1 MKRLQITLVFALLS
15 APFFNGCGPDTN
27 DGSKGRSANGPVKYG
42 GVFRMNESEDFR
54 TLFPLNIVEVV
65 GGHIGS
71 QVYEGLVKFNQKDL
85 SVMPCLA
92 YRWETLD
99 SATRFVFHLRK
110 GVVFHDDPC
119 FPEGKGREMNAGD
132 IKYCFDKLCAISP
145 NNQQYSNT
153 FKDRVVG
160 ANAYFESTEKN
171 APLKGGVSG
180 VTATND
186 STIELKLT
194 RPMPSFLSILC
205 TSGCWIY
212 PEEAFKKYGDEMRIH
227 CVGTGPFKV
236 KSIKEGDA
244 VVLERNPNYW
254 MFDEW
259 KNQLPYLDIVEFRF
273 IKDKR
278 SEIIAFRNKELDM
291 VFRLPVEMAKDILGE
306 LDQAKEHSADFV
318 LQSNAAMSLTYY
330 GFQHKLA
337 PFNNIK
343 VRQAFNYA
351 IDRVYI
357 SEKVLQGD
365 ATPGI
370 YGVVPPSMPS
380 YDYKGVNGY
389 TYDPEKARKLLAEAG
404 YPGGKGFPEVTL
416 QINNGG
422 GDRNTMTAEYV
433 TNKLKENLGIT
444 VKIDAMPFA
453 QHIETVFTGKALF
466 WRFGWNAD
474 YPDPETFLTIL
485 YSRHIPDSLNQ
496 ASSLNSV
503 RYSSPQ
509 FDSIFDAAMNEADAV
524 KRYELFRRAD
534 QVAMN
539 DAAIM
544 PIYYEVNDRLL
555 QRNVRNFDIN
565 PMEFRDMT
573 SVWFDVSE
581 EPKPANKVDTS
592 GK

>member
-1 MKRLQITLVFALLS
+1 MKRLQITLAFALLS
-15 APFFNGCGPDTN
+15 APFFNGCGPDNT
-27 DGSKGRSANGPVKYG
+27 DGSQNRAANGPVKYG
-42 GVFRMNESEDFR
+42 GVFRMNETEDFR
-54 TLFPLNIVEVV
+54 TLYPLNIVEVV
-65 GGHIGS
+65 GGHIGT

-85 SVMPCLA
+85 SVSPCLA

-99 SATRFVFHLRK
+99 SATRFVFHLRQD
-110 GVVFHDDPC
+110 VQFHDDAC
-119 FPEGKGREMNAGD
+119 FADGKGRKFNAQD
-132 IKYCFDKLCAISP
+132 VKYCFDKLCAASP
-145 NNQQYSNT
+145 NNQQFGQS

-160 ANAYFESTEKN
+160 ANDYFASTEKN
-171 APLKGGVSG
+171 TPLKGGVSG
-180 VTATND
+180 VTVVND
-186 STIELKLT
+186 STVELKLT
-194 RPMPSFLSILC
+194 RPMPNFLSVLC
-205 TSGCWIY
+205 TNGAWIY
-212 PEEAFKKYGDEMRIH
+212 PQEAFTKYGDEMRVH

-254 MFDEW
+254 MYDEW
-259 KNQLPYLDIVEFRF
+259 KNRLPYLDIVEFRF

-306 LDQAKEHSADFV
+306 LDQAKEHAADFT

-337 PFNNIK
+337 PFNNVK

-351 IDRVYI
+351 IDRQYI
-357 SEKVLQGD
+357 AEKVLQGD

-370 YGVVPPSMPS
+370 YGVVPPSMPG
-380 YDYKGVNGY
+380 YDFKSVTGY
-389 TYDPEKARKLLAEAG
+389 TYDVDKARKLLAEAG

-453 QHIETVFTGKALF
+453 QHIETVFTGKSLF

-474 YPDPETFLTIL
+474 YPDPETFLTTL
-485 YSRHIPDSLNQ
+485 YSRHIPDSLSQ
-496 ASSLNSV
+496 PSSLNTV

-509 FDSIFDAAMNEADAV
+509 FDSLFDAAMNEADPA
-524 KRYELFRRAD
+524 RRSALFARAD
-534 QVAMN
+534 QVATN

-555 QRNVRNFDIN
+555 QRNVRGFDIN

-573 SVWFDVSE
+573 KVWFDNSE
-581 EPKPANKVDTS
+581 EDKPKPKADT
-592 GK
+592 GTK

>member
-1 MKRLQITLVFALLS
+1 MKSLKITLALALLS
-15 APFFNGCGPDTN
+15 ASFFVGCGPDTT
-27 DGSKGRSANGPVKYG
+27 DGSQGRAANGPVKYG
-42 GVFRMNESEDFR
+42 GVFRMNETEDFR
-54 TLFPLNIVEVV
+54 TLFPLNIVDIVS
-65 GGHIGS
+65 GHIGS

-85 SVMPCLA
+85 SVMPGLA

-99 SATRFVFHLRK
+99 SATRFVFHLRQ
-110 GVVFHDDPC
+110 GVTFHDDAC
-119 FPEGKGREMNAGD
+119 FPEGKGREMKASD
-132 IKYCFDKLCAISP
+132 IKFCFDNLCTVNT

-160 ANAYFESTEKN
+160 ANAYFESTEKK
-171 APLKGGVSG
+171 AKLKEGVSG
-180 VTATND
+180 VTVVND

-194 RPMPSFLSILC
+194 KPMPSFLSVLC
-205 TSGCWIY
+205 TQGCWIY
-212 PEEAFKKYGDEMRIH
+212 APEAFAKYGDEMRIH
-227 CVGTGPFKV
+227 CVGTGPFKI

-244 VVLERNPNYW
+244 VSLERNPKYW

-259 KNQLPYLDIVEFRF
+259 KNQLPYLDFVEYRF

-306 LDQAKEHSADFV
+306 LDQAKEHKADFV
-318 LQSNAAMSLTYY
+318 LQSNAAMSLTYF
-330 GFQHKLA
+330 GFQNKLA
-337 PFNNIK
+337 PFNNVK

-351 IDRVYI
+351 IDRQYI
-357 SEKVLQGD
+357 AEKVLQGD

-370 YGVVPPSMPS
+370 YGVVPPAMPG
-380 YDYKGVNGY
+380 YDFKGVTGY
-389 TYDPEKARKLLAEAG
+389 SYDPEKARKLLAEAG
-404 YPGGKGFPEVTL
+404 YPNGKGFPEVTL

-453 QHIETVFTGKALF
+453 QHIETVFTGKSLF
-466 WRFGWNAD
+466 WRFGWIAD
-474 YPDPETFLTIL
+474 YPDPETFLTTL
-485 YSRHIPDSLNQ
+485 YSRHIPDSMSQ
-496 ASSLNSV
+496 PSSLNTV

-509 FDSIFDAAMNEADAV
+509 FDSIFDAAMNEADVV
-524 KRYELFRRAD
+524 KRAELFRRAD

-555 QRNVRNFDIN
+555 QRNVRGFDIN
-565 PMEFRDMT
+565 PMEHRDMT
-573 SVWFDVSE
+573 RVWFDNSE
-581 EPKPANKVDTS
+581 EETPGAPADTT
-592 GK
+592 KK